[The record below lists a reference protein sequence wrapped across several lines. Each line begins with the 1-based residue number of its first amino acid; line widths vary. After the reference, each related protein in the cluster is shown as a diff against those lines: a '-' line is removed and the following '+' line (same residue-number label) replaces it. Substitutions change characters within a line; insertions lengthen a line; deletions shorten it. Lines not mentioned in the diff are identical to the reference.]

1 MRVEVIRIKAVSE
14 IISVVMIIGI
24 SIGLISAAYMYG
36 LPLLQKSQDKSML
49 ERIISFFDYYNP
61 SSLPRKIEFVANTG
75 STEVLT
81 LDAQGIWKVY
91 PYNHNSPL
99 NNSIV
104 FSFFSKVTNINT
116 ATPISLISGAA
127 CPPSKGI
134 VGKDTFSV
142 VCLTGTPIYDGFNI
156 TYVIYIRSL
165 ELPINASYNEIYS
178 IQLLTPTGG
187 ELSSTGKTIR
197 ISRQGIEKSTN
208 FIATKVKIEI
218 L

>member
-1 MRVEVIRIKAVSE
+1 
-14 IISVVMIIGI
+14 MIIAI

-36 LPLLQKSQDKSML
+36 LPLLQKSQDRSTL
-49 ERIISFFDYYNP
+49 ERIVSFFDYYNP
-61 SSLPRKIEFVANTG
+61 SSLPKKIEFVANTG

-81 LDAQGIWKVY
+81 LNAQGIWKVY

-116 ATPISLISGAA
+116 ADPISLIPNTG
-127 CPPSKGI
+127 CPPSKGT
-134 VGKDTFSV
+134 VGKDTFPV
-142 VCLTGTPIYDGFNI
+142 VCLTGSPVYDGFNI
-156 TYVIYIRSL
+156 TYIIYFRSL
-165 ELPINASYNEIYS
+165 EIPIDANHSETYS
-178 IQLLTPTGG
+178 IQLVTPTGV

-197 ISRQGIEKSTN
+197 ISRQSIEKSTN

-218 L
+218 S